1 MTPTPELIIKLR
13 VLINDRDKETF
24 TDEELDGFLKE
35 ADCIYCAASQAWLI
49 KSMTYETT
57 VGENYEYK
65 TGQESYKRSNIKDMV
80 SIAYQNSD
88 KFKDMCTNKSSI
100 NTGFIFKMDTEIEL

>member
-1 MTPTPELIIKLR
+1 MTPTPELITRLR

-24 TDEELDGFLKE
+24 TDEELEGFLNE

-80 SIAYQNSD
+80 SVAYQNSD
-88 KFKDMCTNKSSI
+88 KFKELCTNKTSV
-100 NTGFIFKMDTEIEL
+100 NTGFILKMDTRIDL

>member
-1 MTPTPELIIKLR
+1 MTPTQELITKLR
-13 VLINDRDKETF
+13 ILINDRDEETF
-24 TDEELDGFLKE
+24 TDKELEIYLLE

-88 KFKDMCTNKSSI
+88 KFKDMCINKSSI